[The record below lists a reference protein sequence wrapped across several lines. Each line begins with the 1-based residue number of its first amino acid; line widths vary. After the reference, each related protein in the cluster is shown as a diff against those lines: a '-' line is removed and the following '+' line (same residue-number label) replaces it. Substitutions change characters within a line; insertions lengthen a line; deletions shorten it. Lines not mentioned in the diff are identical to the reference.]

1 MKSDNCC
8 SDCDQRGDGA
18 GHSEGTSLIPDVS
31 VNVSVKTSVI
41 CVITTDAHY
50 RPDLYCLERFWEE
63 IKRTSARELHKP
75 ERVVASGFN
84 DRLLM
89 ED

>member
-1 MKSDNCC
+1 M
-8 SDCDQRGDGA
+8 
-18 GHSEGTSLIPDVS
+18 
-31 VNVSVKTSVI
+31 
-41 CVITTDAHY
+41 ITTDAHY
-50 RPDLYCLERFWEE
+50 RADLYCLERFWEE